1 MKHNLSPNNT
11 VIGSDHPAT
20 PIVSLGGTDCAVTRS
35 LFSYAYGGPE
45 MPYVMVVMQSSRVM
59 AEANIF

>member
-35 LFSYAYGGPE
+35 LFSYAYGDALRDGS
-45 MPYVMVVMQSSRVM
+45 YAIVTRHG
-59 AEANIF
+59 